1 MARGVRERPAWRH
14 RSTTAFAPS
23 WTWCLLASVLAYCQ
37 PERTRRL
44 STPAPSDP
52 VREQLYELL
61 VWAPM
66 TSTWL
71 RTARVP
77 RQNAPTGSASVTK
90 REDKPG

>member
-1 MARGVRERPAWRH
+1 
-14 RSTTAFAPS
+14 
-23 WTWCLLASVLAYCQ
+23 
-37 PERTRRL
+37 L